1 MKTQQLTKLL
11 NWFDGK
17 NSVLVALS
25 GGVDS
30 ALVAYA
36 AYTRLGKSAIA
47 VTADYK
53 TLAQEELEYAKKI
66 SSEIGIKHIVIE
78 YNELD
83 NESFVK
89 NDNNRCFYCRSE
101 LSEHLLE
108 IAKEFG
114 SDMIVDGT
122 NIDDLGDY
130 RPGVLALRENGIRS
144 PLAETE
150 FSKKIVRETAKSVS
164 LSVYDKPS
172 NSCLASRIPWGQS
185 VTAERLARI
194 EIGEKIVKQLTGA
207 KQVRV
212 RDMNGI
218 AKIEVGVD
226 ELPLLEN
233 SVVLQKIKNQLKLIS
248 FDDVSIDPDGYKP
261 GKINVITN

>member
-1 MKTQQLTKLL
+1 MKTQLTKLL

-17 NSVLVALS
+17 NSILVALS

-53 TLAQEELEYAKKI
+53 TLAQEELEHAKKI

-83 NESFVK
+83 NKSFVK

-101 LSEHLLE
+101 LSVHLLE
-108 IAKEFG
+108 IAKEFE
-114 SDMIVDGT
+114 SDIIVDGT

-144 PLAETE
+144 PLAEAG
-150 FSKKIVRETAKSVS
+150 FSKKMVRETAKSVS

-226 ELPLLEN
+226 ELSLLESN
-233 SVVLQKIKNQLKLIS
+233 LVLQKIKNQLKLIG
-248 FDDVSIDPDGYKP
+248 FDDVSIDPEGYRP

>member
-1 MKTQQLTKLL
+1 MKIQLTKLL
-11 NWFDGK
+11 NWFDDK

-30 ALVAYA
+30 ALVAYS
-36 AYTRLGKSAIA
+36 AYVKLGKSAIA

-78 YNELD
+78 YSELD
-83 NESFVK
+83 NENFVK
-89 NDNNRCFYCRSE
+89 NDDKRCFYCRSE
-101 LSEHLLE
+101 LSEHLLGV
-108 IAKEFG
+108 AKKFG
-114 SDMIVDGT
+114 SDIIVDGT

-130 RPGVLALRENGIRS
+130 RPGVLALHQNGIRS
-144 PLAETE
+144 PLAETG
-150 FSKKIVRETAKSVS
+150 FSKKMVRKEAKNVG

-194 EIGEKIVKQLTGA
+194 EIGERIVKQLTGA

-212 RDMNGI
+212 RDMDGM

-226 ELPLLEN
+226 ELSLLEDN
-233 SVVLQKIKNQLKLIS
+233 SILQKIKNQLKLVN
-248 FDDVSIDPDGYKP
+248 FKDVSVDPEGYRP